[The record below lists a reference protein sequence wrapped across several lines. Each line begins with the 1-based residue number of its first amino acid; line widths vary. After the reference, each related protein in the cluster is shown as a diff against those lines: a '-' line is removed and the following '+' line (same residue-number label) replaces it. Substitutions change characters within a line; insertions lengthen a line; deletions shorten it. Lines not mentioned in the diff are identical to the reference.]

1 MNSINL
7 DWLYDSSKRQ
17 IQKQVAEN
25 LIREDLSNYHFQ
37 IKVDGQIKD
46 EDFFILH
53 SIIVR

>member
-46 EDFFILH
+46 EDFLILH